1 MDDVSLVACLVAA
14 VIILWWW
21 PATPLHKPFQ
31 SLRSNRVDGANRLVQ
46 LRAELLAAPNPLAA
60 LSTFNLDDS
69 DVSSRTRRHLDQM
82 IAMHESHGAVSSVL
96 VDAIVE
102 DDANERDL
110 RRRWSTAAAGAHSSS
125 VVLMVMPAV
134 MWLLAQGLGA
144 SAFGWLFASSV
155 GWACLFVGVS
165 LALLARLSLRRIR
178 RAALSSVQESSASSH
193 KQRRVMSATEASNV
207 VFLIA
212 LLLRPDVFGI
222 SIALAARG
230 AVKRYWR
237 RMPERIR
244 PEIASD
250 VSWLCVALAANL
262 EAGLDWLRSVRI
274 VAELEQVA
282 LAEELLAVAQ
292 RLEWGLDPQDA
303 FLGVAPELEPL
314 AHAIEQTRRSGA
326 PISDVLRSHS
336 NRIRSDVHTSACE
349 RVEKLGASAVV
360 PVAALQ
366 LPSFVILG
374 LVPFVATQLGPMLSA
389 FSSTSL

>member
-1 MDDVSLVACLVAA
+1 
-14 VIILWWW
+14 
-21 PATPLHKPFQ
+21 
-31 SLRSNRVDGANRLVQ
+31 
-46 LRAELLAAPNPLAA
+46 
-60 LSTFNLDDS
+60 
-69 DVSSRTRRHLDQM
+69 
-82 IAMHESHGAVSSVL
+82 
-96 VDAIVE
+96 
-102 DDANERDL
+102 
-110 RRRWSTAAAGAHSSS
+110 
-125 VVLMVMPAV
+125 
-134 MWLLAQGLGA
+134 
-144 SAFGWLFASSV
+144 
-155 GWACLFVGVS
+155 
-165 LALLARLSLRRIR
+165 
-178 RAALSSVQESSASSH
+178 
-193 KQRRVMSATEASNV
+193 MSATEASNV

-244 PEIASD
+244 PETASD

-274 VAELEQVA
+274 VAQLEQIA
-282 LAEELLAVAQ
+282 LAEELVAVAQ

-336 NRIRSDVHTSACE
+336 NRIRTDVHTSACE

-366 LPSFVILG
+366 IPSFVILG
-374 LVPFVATQLGPMLSA
+374 LVPFVATQLGPMLSV
-389 FSSTSL
+389 FSSTGL

>member
-14 VIILWWW
+14 VMVLWWW
-21 PATPLHKPFQ
+21 PSTPLDKPLK
-31 SLRSNRVDGANRLVQ
+31 SLRSVRVDGAQLLAQ
-46 LRAELLAAPNPLAA
+46 LRAELLAAPNPVAA
-60 LSTFNLDDS
+60 LSTFSLDDS

-82 IAMHESHGAVSSVL
+82 IAMYESHGTVSSVL
-96 VDAIVE
+96 LDAIVE

-110 RRRWSTAAAGAHSSS
+110 RRRWSTAVAGAQSSS
-125 VVLMVMPAV
+125 VVLMVMPAM
-134 MWLLAQGLGA
+134 MWLLAQGLGV
-144 SAFGWLFASSV
+144 SAFAWLFASSL
-155 GWACLFVGVS
+155 GWACLFFGVS
-165 LALLARLSLRRIR
+165 LALLARLSLRRLQRI
-178 RAALSSVQESSASSH
+178 ALRSNRGGSASSP
-193 KQRRVMSATEASNV
+193 QPRRVLSAAEASNV

-230 AVKRYWR
+230 AVQRYWR
-237 RMPERIR
+237 RMPERFQ
-244 PEIASD
+244 PETASD
-250 VSWLCVALAANL
+250 MSWLCAALSANL
-262 EAGLDWLRSVRI
+262 AAGLDWLRAVRI

-282 LAEELLAVAQ
+282 LAEELRAVAQ

-326 PISDVLRSHS
+326 PISEVLLSQG
-336 NRIRSDVHTSACE
+336 NRIRTDLHTSSCE

-389 FSSTSL
+389 FSSTGL